1 MTLLETFGDAI
12 TTLRTDDPTSEAN
25 ENEIEMAESLFNKLS
40 ERYQDKDE
48 EKKPVASSS
57 SSSLAP
63 IKQILK
69 LAVLIALIALLLLTP
84 FVRAQIQKF
93 SDQPFVYYIVVFVC
107 VLIGSTIIQKAM

>member
-40 ERYQDKDE
+40 ERYQDHEE
-48 EKKPVASSS
+48 EKKPATSPASSS
-57 SSSLAP
+57 LST

-69 LAVLIALIALLLLTP
+69 RAVVIALLVLLLLTP
-84 FVRAQIQKF
+84 FVRTQIQKF
-93 SDQPFVYYIVVFVC
+93 SDQPFVYYIFVFVC
-107 VLIGSTIIQKAM
+107 VLIGSTIVQKAM